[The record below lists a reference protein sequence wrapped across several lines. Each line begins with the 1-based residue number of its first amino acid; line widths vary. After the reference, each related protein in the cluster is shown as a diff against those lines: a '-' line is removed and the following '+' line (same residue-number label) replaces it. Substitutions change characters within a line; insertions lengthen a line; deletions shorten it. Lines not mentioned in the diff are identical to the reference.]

1 MEKGLIPVLGYYKT
15 SPKLWQLRSLM
26 WFPEMVVELWGF
38 QSKTQH
44 RTGPVQSWMF
54 KSCAH
59 SNSESLQWWRLQSL
73 PATCSS
79 IPVSYLHLSNKESRK
94 THIFQKFALKQVN
107 WPVLWLQWNRGTI
120 AFPWCFQEAHMS
132 QWGTV
137 GEPSPTA
144 GLFLKNFSC
153 ITPIIVPKL
162 GGRNEWQQQH
172 PPYFRQIN
180 ISRQKNF
187 KISSAVVP
195 LFPTNKHSL
204 SVRMR

>member
-1 MEKGLIPVLGYYKT
+1 
-15 SPKLWQLRSLM
+15 
-26 WFPEMVVELWGF
+26 MVPWDGGRAVRF
-38 QSKTQH
+38 
-44 RTGPVQSWMF
+44 PVQNPAQDRAS
-54 KSCAH
+54 SELDVQGCAQ
-59 SNSESLQWWRLQSL
+59 SNSESLQWWRVQSL

-94 THIFQKFALKQVN
+94 THIFQKFVLKQVN

-132 QWGTV
+132 PWGTV
-137 GEPSPTA
+137 GGPSPTA

-180 ISRQKNF
+180 ISRQKTLRF
-187 KISSAVVP
+187 LLLLSHYF
-195 LFPTNKHSL
+195 LQTNTASL
-204 SVRMR
+204 